1 MLSCYAKDPDE
12 ATVKL
17 LAEELLR
24 KYTNETNSQTET
36 ETETETETNTSS
48 DKAKAAEA
56 KKATVKVFTDFLKRN
71 AFNKD
76 VAYTQWKE
84 YNR

>member
-24 KYTNETNSQTET
+24 KYTNETNSQ
-36 ETETETETNTSS
+36 TETETETNTSS

>member
-24 KYTNETNSQTET
+24 KYTNETSSQ
-36 ETETETETNTSS
+36 TETETNTSS

>member
-24 KYTNETNSQTET
+24 KYTNETNSQ
-36 ETETETETNTSS
+36 TETETNTSS